1 MSTTTTIYAYALL
14 LLRSGVTL
22 ARISSGGIL
31 YPQESE
37 SRDVRTLDGVWNFR
51 LSPESDPLVGFRE
64 HWYNKELRQTG
75 ETIPMPVPASYN
87 DITQDKAIRDHVGL
101 VWYDRSFFVPD
112 TWRQQGLR
120 VWMRFDSVSYAA
132 QVVSWRTDIH
142 CRSTIGHRISW
153 VNGQLVM
160 SHEIGHLP
168 FQRDIASVLK
178 YGSKNLVTVA
188 VDNTLLETSIP
199 QGQLSETYT
208 DNGTQITQSY
218 TFDFFNYA
226 GIHRHVHLYTTPQVY
241 IDDISVRTSIT
252 GNTGVIEYNVSYN
265 GYDQSYSSPL
275 CFVDLLD
282 KEGKFVARD
291 ITTLAGRIE
300 ISSPRLW
307 WPYLM
312 DSEPGYLYT
321 LQVRLASPQLGTKD
335 VYRLPVG
342 IRTIRGKGLD
352 YSLVAKDYNLIKWI
366 GANSFRTSH
375 YPYAEEIMDFADR
388 QGIVV
393 INECP
398 SVDTV
403 GFSSILLQKHKDSL
417 SELIRRDKNRPSV
430 IMWSI
435 ANEARTHL
443 PAAGPYF
450 NIPVYLCTDL
460 FEVKTNYLSLFPKA
474 QYVDIIG
481 FNRYNGWYSNPGR
494 TNTIVNNLIDEVQN
508 WHRNFNKPIVIMEY
522 GADTMPGLHLQPSY
536 IWSEEYQVELFS
548 EHFRAFDI
556 LRKKGYFVGE
566 MIWNFA
572 DFKTAETYTRVG
584 GNKKGVFTRDRQPK
598 SSAHHVRR
606 RYLALAEELD
616 NFSPPQD
623 AYPYISYQSYRDKRK
638 NEL

>member
-1 MSTTTTIYAYALL
+1 MKSSLPLLVIQTRRVAYN
-14 LLRSGVTL
+14 SG
-22 ARISSGGIL
+22 
-31 YPQESE
+31 
-37 SRDVRTLDGVWNFR
+37 
-51 LSPESDPLVGFRE
+51 
-64 HWYNKELRQTG
+64 
-75 ETIPMPVPASYN
+75 
-87 DITQDKAIRDHVGL
+87 
-101 VWYDRSFFVPD
+101 
-112 TWRQQGLR
+112 
-120 VWMRFDSVSYAA
+120 
-132 QVVSWRTDIH
+132 
-142 CRSTIGHRISW
+142 W

-282 KEGKFVARD
+282 REGKFVARD

-300 ISSPRLW
+300 IDSPRLW

-321 LQVRLASPQLGTKD
+321 LQ
-335 VYRLPVG
+335 
-342 IRTIRGKGLD
+342 IRGKGLD

-450 NIPVYLCTDL
+450 KSIVEHVKSLDQSRPVTIVTARGSNED
-460 FEVKTNYLSLFPKA
+460 KAA

-481 FNRYNGWYSNPGR
+481 FNRYNGWYTNPGR

-508 WHRNFNKPIVIMEY
+508 WHRNFNKPIIIMEY

>member
-1 MSTTTTIYAYALL
+1 MQFVPTNMLVAHSTNKRFSRYTELVRSLWPLGMSTTTTIYAYSLL

-120 VWMRFDSVSYAA
+120 VWMRFGSVSYAA
-132 QVVSWRTDIH
+132 QV
-142 CRSTIGHRISW
+142 W

-282 KEGKFVARD
+282 REGKFVARD

-300 ISSPRLW
+300 LDSPRLW

-342 IRTIRGKGLD
+342 IRTVKWNNTSLLINGRPLYLRGFGKHEDSDIRGKGLD

-450 NIPVYLCTDL
+450 KSIVEHVKSLDQSRPVTIVTARGSNED
-460 FEVKTNYLSLFPKA
+460 KAA

-481 FNRYNGWYSNPGR
+481 FNRYNGWYNNPGR

-508 WHRNFNKPIVIMEY
+508 WHRNFNKPIIIMEY
-522 GADTMPGLHLQPSY
+522 GADTMPGLHLVRNVTSVTNSY
-536 IWSEEYQVELFS
+536 YQNTPLS
-548 EHFRAFDI
+548 NQIDI
-556 LRKKGYFVGE
+556 V
-566 MIWNFA
+566 
-572 DFKTAETYTRVG
+572 
-584 GNKKGVFTRDRQPK
+584 
-598 SSAHHVRR
+598 
-606 RYLALAEELD
+606 
-616 NFSPPQD
+616 
-623 AYPYISYQSYRDKRK
+623 YPR
-638 NEL
+638 